1 MWDVWTL
8 VVGTFVRGSWIG
20 QYQRIIHG
28 NRVGLWGGPRFH
40 AAISESLY
48 GDREIGRLQTAS
60 IGSTTVAGLLVL
72 YDTSL
77 VYREHAGRRHKFNQK
92 GVLS

>member
-1 MWDVWTL
+1 MWDVWAL

-40 AAISESLY
+40 AAISEESLY

-60 IGSTTVAGLLVL
+60 IGSNTKGYIASTGL
-72 YDTSL
+72 DAPGIDGP
-77 VYREHAGRRHKFNQK
+77 H
-92 GVLS
+92 